1 MLRNSRGLG
10 TRMAEG
16 RGGGGRRT
24 GPGEKGLGVMEAWVV

>member
-10 TRMAEG
+10 TRMAGG
-16 RGGGGRRT
+16 RGGGRRT